1 MEAKIMT
8 ETSFEGIYPVL
19 SLPFTNKK
27 EIDYDSLGNLVDFCY
42 EKGARGIVMFG
53 VASEFYKIS
62 DEESKEVIK
71 ALVSKNKKRMNL
83 IVGVGKLSTETT
95 IALAT
100 FCNSTA
106 VDGLMIFPPYFIP
119 LSAKSLFE
127 HYLKVAKS
135 VSLPIIIQDAP
146 QVSGANM
153 DMDFYVNLSK
163 SASNIKY
170 AKIEAPFSGPK
181 IQSLT
186 SATNGKIKI
195 FDGWGGSNFYEH
207 LVRGCCGLMPG
218 CAVVEKFVGIYNK
231 FKDGEKDEAYRLHK
245 EVLPLINFENQGF
258 EELYI
263 VCEKLIL
270 KHRGIISSSD
280 LREPCMTLDKTSE
293 KLLMEYLGRLIS

>member
-1 MEAKIMT
+1 MT
-8 ETSFEGIYPVL
+8 EKSFEGVYPVL
-19 SLPFTNKK
+19 SLPFTDKK

-42 EKGARGIVMFG
+42 KKGALGIVMFG

-71 ALVSKNKKRMNL
+71 AVVAKNKKRMNF
-83 IVGVGKLSTETT
+83 IVGVGKLSTDTT
-95 IALAT
+95 IAFAK
-100 FCNSTA
+100 FCNNTV

-135 VSLPIIIQDAP
+135 VNLPIIIQDAP

-153 DMDFYVNLSK
+153 DMDFYINLSK
-163 SASNIKY
+163 NASNIKY

-181 IQSLT
+181 IQSLI
-186 SATNGKIKI
+186 SAANEKIKI

-218 CAVVEKFVGIYNK
+218 CAVVEKFVEIYNK
-231 FKDGEKDEAYRLHK
+231 FKEDEKEEAYKLHK
-245 EVLPLINFENQGF
+245 EVLPLINFENQG
-258 EELYI
+258 EGELYI
-263 VCEKLIL
+263 ACEKLML
-270 KHRGIISSSD
+270 KHRGVISSPV
-280 LREPCMTLDKTSE
+280 LREPSMTLDKTSE
-293 KLLMEYLGRLIS
+293 KLLMEYLGRLI